1 MSIMLVDDVDDVEG
15 RRSTRLLFG
24 GSTRGGVFVE
34 SDDRIDPALNE
45 RAKPGGSRFVGG
57 GLE

>member
-1 MSIMLVDDVDDVEG
+1 MLVDDVDDVEG